1 MTTVSK
7 NVYFDILDNI
17 VKKYNNT
24 VHRTIKIKPID
35 VTSHS
40 YAEYNKDSNKTKP
53 KFRVDDQVRI
63 SKYKKFFATGSTQN
77 WSEEVFIITRIK
89 DTVPWIY
96 AISDLN
102 VEPNTG
108 TFY

>member
-63 SKYKKFFATGSTQN
+63 SKYKKVFATGSTQN

-96 AISDLN
+96 AIGDLN

>member
-7 NVYFDILDNI
+7 NVYFDILDNN
-17 VKKYNNT
+17 V
-24 VHRTIKIKPID
+24 
-35 VTSHS
+35 
-40 YAEYNKDSNKTKP
+40 
-53 KFRVDDQVRI
+53 
-63 SKYKKFFATGSTQN
+63 FATGYTQN